1 MKVDT
6 PRSPAISVT
15 WLLILAGGLYLLP
28 SLSNGGQSK
37 TWAYL
42 VLGAVGIVMS
52 RAARSS
58 MSMRPEIDDRLLP
71 DADRRLKP
79 KLKVLLYTLGFA
91 WFVLVVIAIEDSFR
105 LFSRHTVIVVTTVGI
120 SYLAATIAGYIYRWK
135 FVA

>member
-1 MKVDT
+1 
-6 PRSPAISVT
+6 
-15 WLLILAGGLYLLP
+15 
-28 SLSNGGQSK
+28 
-37 TWAYL
+37 
-42 VLGAVGIVMS
+42 
-52 RAARSS
+52 